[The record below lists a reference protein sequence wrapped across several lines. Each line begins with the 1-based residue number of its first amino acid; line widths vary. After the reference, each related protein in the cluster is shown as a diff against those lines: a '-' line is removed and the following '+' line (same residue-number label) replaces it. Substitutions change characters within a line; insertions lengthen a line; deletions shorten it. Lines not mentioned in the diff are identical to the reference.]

1 MHKSGVLILLFLAV
15 SGNLPAQK
23 STATFGHLTIN
34 DGLSQNSINCIHQD
48 RHGFMWFGTH
58 DGLNRYDGY
67 QFLHYRSERNNI
79 NSLSNNYIYDI
90 HEDAEGVLWIAT
102 FGGGLNSLNP
112 TTGEVIRHTM
122 NSGETPAIPDSRLFS
137 ITEFPEGILWIGS
150 NEGLIRYDKSPGQA
164 RLFLASI
171 NEDHIYKDN
180 YVGIVS
186 APVAGGFDTEHLWL
200 QCDSGLARFNTKT
213 LTAEYFQRSP
223 FSNTYELG
231 SVNDIVQTKE
241 GLLMVCTS
249 GLMEVNLMQKT
260 DRLVLSASSIGSG
273 EAIAVMHKLLVL
285 GKSRY
290 AIGTNV
296 GLVTYN
302 SKTNAIALFQNDDFD
317 DKSLTH
323 NNILSLFKS
332 NDGILWAGTRNGL
345 NTLETTGTGL
355 LHLRNLP
362 GSKGLSSKNVSSFMR
377 HNDSLMW
384 IGTTD
389 GLNLYNE
396 NSNTFRIF
404 KKDNNYPGGL
414 SSDYILYLFQDRDG
428 DKWVGTRRGGFY
440 KIIDHGKRG
449 MAFLQIQPA
458 NDTTTGNT
466 SHFITDGKDGI
477 LWIGT
482 GGKGLWK
489 YDKSSNVVLKKY
501 TTAKNGSG
509 LSHPY
514 VFTILEDSFQN
525 LWLGTPSGGLN
536 LFNPKTEQFLYFQ
549 HDPDN
554 EHSISN
560 DIILSLYED
569 QEHTLW
575 IGTND
580 GLARLI
586 PPLGKDIFNTL
597 KKAKITGNDSL
608 FRNYGQQEGFA
619 NSVAYGILED
629 RQHHLWIS
637 SNRGISTFDKNLEK
651 VIKTLDAGDGLQS
664 NEFNQNAYYQDRDG
678 FFCFGGV
685 NGANIFHP
693 DSLKINTFVPPVVL
707 TGLSIFNEPLEVG
720 NTAPQGK
727 LQLDKAVHLLD
738 QVNFSWKDKM
748 ITFDFASLSFIHPE
762 KNRYKYMLEGF
773 NTDWVDAGTR
783 HTATYTHLSPGT
795 YTFKVIAC
803 NNSGV
808 WNKNGI
814 NINVNI
820 STPPWNRWYA
830 YLAYILTILA
840 IIYGLIQYYINRAR
854 RELNLQA
861 RIEKA
866 RSQERAEFRKQS
878 ASDFHDE
885 AGNKITKITL
895 LTEMARNNLN
905 DTGKTGDY
913 LSKIQ
918 KNLAELSSGMR
929 DFLWVMD
936 ARHDTLFE
944 TITRIKDFGDSLL
957 TDMGIH
963 FSVHGLNAWF
973 HNILLPMNTRR
984 NILQIFKEAINNCA
998 KHASPRAVSL
1008 QVKVVDNVI
1017 EIRLIDDGV
1026 GFDTSNEELKHH
1038 YGMNIMMERAEKI
1051 GAKLEIKSQKSKGT
1065 SILLKINMPHS
1076 GNSFKVKP

>member
-1 MHKSGVLILLFLAV
+1 MHKSGILTLLLLV
-15 SGNLPAQK
+15 VCGNLPAQK

-48 RHGFMWFGTH
+48 KHGFMWFGTH

-67 QFLHYRSERNNI
+67 QFLYYRSERNNA

-90 HEDAEGVLWIAT
+90 YEDAEGVLWIAT

-112 TTGEVIRHTM
+112 ATGEVIRHTM
-122 NSGETPAIPDSRLFS
+122 GSGETPAIPDSRLFS

-150 NEGLIRYDKSPGQA
+150 NEGLIRYDKSSGQA
-164 RLFLASI
+164 RLFLATL
-171 NEDHIYKDN
+171 NDEHIYKDN

-186 APVAGGFDTEHLWL
+186 APVPGGFDAEHLWL
-200 QCDSGLARFNTKT
+200 QCDSGLARFNTKS
-213 LTAEYFQRSP
+213 LAAEYFRRSP
-223 FSNTYELG
+223 FSNSCELG
-231 SVNDIVQTKE
+231 SVNDIVQTTE
-241 GLLMVCTS
+241 GLLIVCKA
-249 GLMEVNLMQKT
+249 GLMEINLQQKT
-260 DRLVLSASSIGSG
+260 DRLLLAASATGGG
-273 EAIAVMHKLLVL
+273 EPVTVMKKLHVL
-285 GKSRY
+285 GKSRF

-296 GLVTYN
+296 GLVIYN
-302 SKTNAIALFQNDDFD
+302 SKTNTHSLFQNDDFD

-332 NDGILWAGTRNGL
+332 DDGLLWTGTRNGL
-345 NTLETTGTGL
+345 NTLETTGSGL

-362 GSKGLSSKNVSSFMR
+362 GAKGLSSKNVTSFMR

-389 GLNLYNE
+389 GLNLYNASD
-396 NSNTFRIF
+396 NSFRVF
-404 KKDNNYPGGL
+404 KKDKNYPGGL
-414 SSDYILYLFQDRDG
+414 SSNYILCLYQDDDG
-428 DKWVGTRRGGFY
+428 ERWVGTRSGGFY
-440 KIIDHGKRG
+440 KIIDHGRRG
-449 MAFLQIQPA
+449 LAFQQIQPE
-458 NDTTTGNT
+458 NDTTTGT
-466 SHFITDGKDGI
+466 TVHFITQGKDRT

-489 YDKSSNVVLKKY
+489 YNKSSNKVQKKY

-536 LFNPKTEQFLYFQ
+536 LFNPKAEQFLYFQ
-549 HDPDN
+549 HDPAN
-554 EHSISN
+554 EHSIGN

-580 GLARLI
+580 GLVRLI
-586 PPLGKDIFNTL
+586 PKLDKDIFSTL
-597 KKAKITGNDSL
+597 SEAKTTNNDSL
-608 FRNYGQQEGFA
+608 FRNYAQEEGFA

-629 RQHHLWIS
+629 TQNHLWIS

-685 NGANIFHP
+685 NGASIFHP

-707 TGLSIFNEPLEVG
+707 TGLSVFNEPVKVTDTATNGELHLE
-720 NTAPQGK
+720 
-727 LQLDKAVHLLD
+727 KAIHLLD
-738 QVNFSWKDKM
+738 EVNFSWKDKM
-748 ITFDFASLSFIHPE
+748 ITFDFAALSFISPE
-762 KNRYKYMLEGF
+762 KNRYKYTLEGF
-773 NTDWVDAGTR
+773 NTGWVDAGSQ
-783 HTATYTHLSPGT
+783 HSATYTHLSPGT
-795 YTFKVIAC
+795 YTFRVLAG

-808 WNKNGI
+808 WNETGTSIKI
-814 NINVNI
+814 NI
-820 STPPWNRWYA
+820 STPPWRKWYA
-830 YLAYILTILA
+830 YL
-840 IIYGLIQYYINRAR
+840 IYFLLFLGGIYFLLRFQINRAR
-854 RELNLQA
+854 RELNMQA

-866 RSQERAEFRKQS
+866 RSQERSEFRKQS

-895 LTEMARNNLN
+895 LTEMARNELN
-905 DTGKTGDY
+905 DPDKTGEY
-913 LSKIQ
+913 LTKIQ
-918 KNLAELSSGMR
+918 KNIAGLSSGMR

-936 ARHDTLFE
+936 AQHDTLFE

-957 TDMGIH
+957 TDMGIR
-963 FSVHGLNAWF
+963 FSADGLNAGF

-998 KHASPRAVSL
+998 KHASPGAVSL
-1008 QVKVVDNVI
+1008 KVKVKDDGI
-1017 EIRLIDDGV
+1017 EIMLSDDGV
-1026 GFDTSNEELKHH
+1026 GFDPSNEKTKHH
-1038 YGMNIMMERAEKI
+1038 YGMEIMMERAEKI
-1051 GAKLEIKSQKSKGT
+1051 NAKLYIKSQRNEGT
-1065 SILLKINMPHS
+1065 CLLLKINMPQM
-1076 GNSFKVKP
+1076 GNSVKGKP